1 MFKRKKRWN
10 NDTQVHGARLI
21 TAVEPKHVISERFRT
36 VRTNISF
43 TSAPLERF
51 QVVMFTSAEMSDGKT
66 TVASNLAV
74 SWAETGKQVL
84 YVDADLRRPTG
95 HSTFAVLNVR
105 GLSTIL
111 ATEAQPKDIVQPTV
125 IDHLEV
131 LTSGPMPP
139 NPAELLSGSR
149 MGAFVKWARHN
160 YDIVMIDVP
169 PMIAVTDAQ
178 VILPLVDGVVL
189 VTSLGKTLKANMKRT
204 VEMLRLG
211 ETNILGV
218 VSQQRG
224 FRSKKDIGYDYGYG
238 E

>member
-1 MFKRKKRWN
+1 
-10 NDTQVHGARLI
+10 
-21 TAVEPKHVISERFRT
+21 
-36 VRTNISF
+36 
-43 TSAPLERF
+43 
-51 QVVMFTSAEMSDGKT
+51 
-66 TVASNLAV
+66 
-74 SWAETGKQVL
+74 
-84 YVDADLRRPTG
+84 
-95 HSTFAVLNVR
+95 
-105 GLSTIL
+105 L

-125 IDHLEV
+125 INHLEV

-149 MGAFVKWARHN
+149 MAAFIKWARHN
-160 YDIVMIDVP
+160 YDIVVIDVP

-189 VTSLGKTLKANMKRT
+189 VTSLGKTLKANLKRT

-218 VSQQRG
+218 VSRQHRRRG
-224 FRSKKDIGYDYGYG
+224 EQDVGYDYVYG